1 MSCIVGECGEGEGGR
16 LDSGVLSLSRSAC
29 WRVFPLTSFVFSCF
43 FLYTHT
49 RRTCSF
55 FLYDVASGRA
65 VEDGTAMAT
74 QGKPRMVRYADRIQL
89 QVTLDSAR
97 SVTNNMGAINPP
109 SISIRYQEVAFEKL
123 GDVQTTL
130 RVVYTMELTGWMVA
144 QLCFYGAAAIIGFA
158 YSALRITSFVS
169 RNPTREMGALE
180 MLPFAARAL
189 SYLFTSQSWPIFIA
203 SLPLTLFWMLFYK
216 LTNRVFYM
224 IPPNDMLEDYL
235 PFRIAIHVAMV
246 CQVLRMLEII
256 IGQSNLRL
264 FFVDWDKARGK
275 LQPIR
280 KGKSMRQ
287 SQRDRD
293 SKSGQMSSDD
303 AVMAP
308 LSIWR
313 TLFAANEWSE
323 LQTLRSTSLELT
335 LFGIMAIL
343 HGECQSSLSVLW
355 VSLGHSLLSQLL
367 LDSPRA
373 HAHFFFTCVHV
384 ITFSSPSCLLSPIP
398 FFFS

>member
-1 MSCIVGECGEGEGGR
+1 
-16 LDSGVLSLSRSAC
+16 
-29 WRVFPLTSFVFSCF
+29 
-43 FLYTHT
+43 
-49 RRTCSF
+49 
-55 FLYDVASGRA
+55 
-65 VEDGTAMAT
+65 MAT

>member
-1 MSCIVGECGEGEGGR
+1 
-16 LDSGVLSLSRSAC
+16 
-29 WRVFPLTSFVFSCF
+29 
-43 FLYTHT
+43 
-49 RRTCSF
+49 
-55 FLYDVASGRA
+55 
-65 VEDGTAMAT
+65 
-74 QGKPRMVRYADRIQL
+74 
-89 QVTLDSAR
+89 
-97 SVTNNMGAINPP
+97 
-109 SISIRYQEVAFEKL
+109 
-123 GDVQTTL
+123 
-130 RVVYTMELTGWMVA
+130 
-144 QLCFYGAAAIIGFA
+144 
-158 YSALRITSFVS
+158 
-169 RNPTREMGALE
+169 
-180 MLPFAARAL
+180 
-189 SYLFTSQSWPIFIA
+189 
-203 SLPLTLFWMLFYK
+203 
-216 LTNRVFYM
+216 
-224 IPPNDMLEDYL
+224 
-235 PFRIAIHVAMV
+235 
-246 CQVLRMLEII
+246 MLEII

-384 ITFSSPSCLLSPIP
+384 ITFSSDEAREVDGADPAKDCLRLGGIAEKLLDLGGAEVRGVHLDEDPERRRKRDGGKSQKIV
-398 FFFS
+398 